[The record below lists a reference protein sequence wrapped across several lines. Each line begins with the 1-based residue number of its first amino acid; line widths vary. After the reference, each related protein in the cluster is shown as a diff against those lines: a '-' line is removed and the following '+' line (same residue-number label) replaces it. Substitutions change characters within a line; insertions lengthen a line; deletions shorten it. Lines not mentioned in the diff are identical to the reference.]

1 MTAALIDQVMTKQSE
16 LADAIAAQDVHRIVC
31 ASEALAVSVSALK
44 ASTTRGIDDKVI
56 LERLQLAIQ
65 QNHTD
70 TRKLNLLRHWTRQ
83 RIDRLNELRAVKFA

>member
-16 LADAIAAQDVHRIVC
+16 LADAIAAQDVDRIVC